1 MQAKTGTGKT
11 TAFLLPAIQN
21 TIIEAP
27 SRGQVAILILS
38 PTRELALQIA
48 AEASRLVSR
57 LRTPLQ
63 IHTAFGG
70 TAKAS
75 NLNNFRNG
83 DPKILV
89 ATPGRLNDYL
99 SESDV
104 RARFHGM
111 KTLIL
116 DEADRMLDA
125 GFLPD
130 ILKVLHALPS
140 KKNGWQGMCFSATLP
155 PRIQQVLSNVLKEN
169 HVSISTCVFF
179 KDSFQVQS
187 QDQVRSQE
195 MCRERKASL
204 TLETSFN
211 S

>member
-1 MQAKTGTGKT
+1 MRAKTGTGKT

-21 TIIEAP
+21 TVIEAP
-27 SRGQVAILILS
+27 PKGQVAILILC

-48 AEASRLVSR
+48 AEATQLVCK

-63 IHTAFGG
+63 VHTAFGG
-70 TAKAS
+70 TGKAS
-75 NLNNFRNG
+75 ALNKFMHG

-99 SESDV
+99 SEADV
-104 RARFHGM
+104 RAKFERM

-130 ILKVLHALPS
+130 VLKILNALPS
-140 KKNGWQGMCFSATLP
+140 KKYGQWQGMCFSATLP
-155 PRIQQVLSNVLKEN
+155 PTIQKVLPNVLKN
-169 HVSISTCVFF
+169 DHVSISTYV
-179 KDSFQVQS
+179 SS
-187 QDQVRSQE
+187 
-195 MCRERKASL
+195 
-204 TLETSFN
+204 
-211 S
+211 

>member
-21 TIIEAP
+21 TIIESP
-27 SRGQVAILILS
+27 SKGKVAILILS

-48 AEASRLVSR
+48 AEAARLVSR

-63 IHTAFGG
+63 VHTAFGG

-75 NLNNFRNG
+75 TLNKFKSG

-99 SESDV
+99 SEVDV
-104 RARFHGM
+104 RARFDEM
-111 KTLIL
+111 KTLVL

-130 ILKVLHALPS
+130 ILKVLRALPS
-140 KKNGWQGMCFSATLP
+140 KRDGQWQGMCFSATLP
-155 PRIQQVLSNVLKEN
+155 PKIQQVLSNVLKED
-169 HVSISTCVFF
+169 HVSISTYVFSVHF
-179 KDSFQVQS
+179 HLGTEVQS
-187 QDQVRSQE
+187 
-195 MCRERKASL
+195 
-204 TLETSFN
+204 
-211 S
+211 